1 MVRFN
6 GHFMISEQEKKI
18 AQIIQGDL
26 PLVSRPFKGFEDLT
40 GLTETDILQLI
51 HSLRN
56 RGIIRKFG
64 AILRHQKIGYTEN
77 AMVVWAVP
85 SRHCEKT
92 GNLLASFPDI
102 THCYERTPPFEGKY
116 TLFTMVH
123 FRSGEEK
130 TVIQKLSAASGIKD
144 FKVLTSVEEYKK
156 SSMEYF

>member
-1 MVRFN
+1 
-6 GHFMISEQEKKI
+6 MISEKEKKI

-26 PLVSRPFKGFEDLT
+26 PLEKRSFRELGNLT
-40 GLTETDILQLI
+40 GMSEAETLKSIGDLMTK
-51 HSLRN
+51 
-56 RGIIRKFG
+56 GIIRKFG

-85 SRHCEKT
+85 SRHCEKA
-92 GNLLASFPDI
+92 GNLLASFPEI

>member
-1 MVRFN
+1 MLSKKETE
-6 GHFMISEQEKKI
+6 ISRR
-18 AQIIQGDL
+18 IQGDL
-26 PLVSRPFKGFEDLT
+26 PLVSRPFNGFEDLT
-40 GLTETDILQLI
+40 ELKETDIIQVI
-51 HSLRN
+51 NSLMD

-64 AILRHQKIGYTEN
+64 AILRHQKVGYTEN

-85 SRHCEKT
+85 SRHCEKA
-92 GNLLASFPDI
+92 GNLLASFREI

-130 TVIQKLSAASGIKD
+130 AVIQKLSAASGIKD